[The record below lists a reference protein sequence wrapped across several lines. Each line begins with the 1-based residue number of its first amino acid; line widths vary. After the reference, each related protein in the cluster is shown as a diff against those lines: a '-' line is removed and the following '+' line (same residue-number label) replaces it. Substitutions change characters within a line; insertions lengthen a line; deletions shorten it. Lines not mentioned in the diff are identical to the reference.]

1 MTEQKRNQN
10 NWVLLHLLHSI
21 TRCRLPKTGGNI
33 GQCDFLQPRQNLK
46 LLTFGCFLLTT
57 LSTSEL
63 HLGSKK
69 HNCDYHMEFNFQRQ
83 EAEQQKKEKKKKQTT
98 DHLALSFYIRLDSPK
113 ENCQSIN
120 LLLCNFLLDSSTCFQ
135 LEKVI
140 QKKS

>member
-10 NWVLLHLLHSI
+10 NWVLLHLHSI

-57 LSTSEL
+57 PPHLSCIWDLRNTTVTT
-63 HLGSKK
+63 
-69 HNCDYHMEFNFQRQ
+69 MEFNFQRQ